1 MDRLAAQLQKGI
13 EDGLLRILLGLR
25 VGSVIGFLAGLYF
38 TPWPWKLFAF
48 GPYFLAPLMAEVT
61 RRLPADW
68 FGPDRAAVEAERRRV
83 RKVLYE

>member
-25 VGSVIGFLAGLYF
+25 IGSVIGFLAGIWF

-48 GPYFLAPLMAEVT
+48 GPYFLAPLMAAVT
-61 RRLPADW
+61 RRLPQSW
-68 FGPDRAAVEAERRRV
+68 FEPDQAAVEAERRRV
-83 RKVLYE
+83 RKILCE